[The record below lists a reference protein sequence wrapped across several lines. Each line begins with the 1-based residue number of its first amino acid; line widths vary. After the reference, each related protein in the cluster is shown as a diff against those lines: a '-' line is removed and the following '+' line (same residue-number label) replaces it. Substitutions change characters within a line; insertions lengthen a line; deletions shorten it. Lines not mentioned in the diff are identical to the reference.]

1 MDTPPFGHEFVRVIY
16 RRPIGVPSARRGFQI
31 GCNPTSESAL
41 RSCEAMVVPCRFRT
55 LRTLEVF
62 EREGPERHRDA
73 LSVDESP
80 SANPGLSQ
88 KMQLSFERKEMGGWL
103 DHFFFRGVH
112 TILRQALEAM
122 PQTFMLTLL
131 LVVTGTGLA

>member
-1 MDTPPFGHEFVRVIY
+1 MELPSWCRITAFLMGNRTFQWKLLHLAMNLPESSIDDPLVFHLLDVVSKLVAIPPR
-16 RRPIGVPSARRGFQI
+16 
-31 GCNPTSESAL
+31 NLL
-41 RSCEAMVVPCRFRT
+41 REAMVVPCRFRT

-88 KMQLSFERKEMGGWL
+88 KMQLPFERKEMGGRL
-103 DHFFFRGVH
+103 DHFFIGGYTQF
-112 TILRQALEAM
+112 
-122 PQTFMLTLL
+122 
-131 LVVTGTGLA
+131 